1 MASGA
6 RDKNKPK
13 KVITITSKADFDKTI
28 EEAGNKHVL
37 VEFFATWCGP
47 CAIIGPHL
55 EQMANEY
62 EECLLVLKIDV
73 DDNVELAEQYDINS
87 MPSFLIIKDK
97 VTLEQFVGSNAE
109 KVQTTL
115 QKFCGKP
122 EDRNAIK
129 PGTSAKPA
137 EKPPMKFMS
146 LLKTV
151 TPVIM
156 KPDSSK
162 PADKK

>member
-1 MASGA
+1 MASSA
-6 RDKNKPK
+6 RDKKAK
-13 KVITITSKADFDKTI
+13 KVITIASKADFEKTI
-28 EEAGNKHVL
+28 EEAGNKHIL

-62 EECLLVLKIDV
+62 EDCLLVLKIDV
-73 DDNVELAEQYDINS
+73 DENEELAEQYDVNS
-87 MPSFLIIKDK
+87 MPNFVIIKDK

-115 QKFCGKP
+115 QKFCGRP
-122 EDRNAIK
+122 EDRKHAGPSGK
-129 PGTSAKPA
+129 TA
-137 EKPPMKFMS
+137 EPKPPAKIIS

-151 TPVIM
+151 TPPIL
-156 KPDSSK
+156 KQTDNPK